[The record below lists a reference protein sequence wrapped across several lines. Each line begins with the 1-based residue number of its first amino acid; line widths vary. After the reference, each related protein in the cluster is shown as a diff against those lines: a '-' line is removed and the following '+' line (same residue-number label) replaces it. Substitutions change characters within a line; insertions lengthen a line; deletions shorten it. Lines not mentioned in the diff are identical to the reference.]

1 MAKVWIPEGKKRITL
16 TLTIANVDRFHA
28 LCRRLGM
35 PRNTM
40 SNAVDDIINSVSD
53 TFQMALDKG
62 SMEISDLFK
71 LMGKQMELL
80 EEDKR
85 DVQSKRNIKYN
96 AK

>member
-1 MAKVWIPEGKKRITL
+1 MAKSMLPVGKKRYNMTL
-16 TLTIANVDRFHA
+16 TVTNVERFQT
-28 LCRRLGM
+28 LCKRLGL

-40 SNAVDDIINSVSD
+40 SNAIDDLINSVSD
-53 TFQMALDKG
+53 TFQTALDKG
-62 SMEISDLFK
+62 SMELSDLFK

-85 DVQSKRNIKYN
+85 DVQQKRNIKSN

>member
-1 MAKVWIPEGKKRITL
+1 MAKLWIPEGKKRVSL

-28 LCRRLGM
+28 LCKRLGM

-40 SNAVDDIINSVSD
+40 SNAVDDLINSVSD
-53 TFQMALDKG
+53 TFQTALDKG
-62 SMEISDLFK
+62 SMELSDLFK

-85 DVQSKRNIKYN
+85 GIHQKRNTNPDVK
-96 AK
+96 

>member
-1 MAKVWIPEGKKRITL
+1 MARVIIPAGKKRVML
-16 TLTIANVDRFHA
+16 TLTTANVDRFHT
-28 LCRRLGM
+28 LCKRLGM

-53 TFQMALDKG
+53 TFQTALDKG
-62 SMEISDLFK
+62 SMDLSDLFK

-85 DVQSKRNIKYN
+85 VHEKRNTKSN